1 MSTHWAES
9 DASRREGVCALLFS
23 TTEAEEV
30 LVSEESV
37 EAGVGL
43 TSLAHETSE
52 GDNSVLGAGH
62 LAIFVN
68 LNRELGEGRRK
79 RTWAISICTEEWSL
93 ALMSLLVAEHLRGM

>member
-1 MSTHWAES
+1 MYTAGVSTHRAES

-52 GDNSVLGAGH
+52 GDNSVLGTGH
-62 LAIFVN
+62 LAVFVN
-68 LNRELGEGRRK
+68 LNKVRRGSGNVP
-79 RTWAISICTEEWSL
+79 RQFQF
-93 ALMSLLVAEHLRGM
+93 ALRSGPWR